1 MKILINLLLI
11 LAIAGT
17 GYLLFSGI
25 NEPIAFKSEQ
35 ERRKN
40 VVAERLSQIRD
51 AQEIY
56 RAIKGDFAPNFE
68 TLQTTL
74 RTDSIPFVQ
83 VFEDPEDPTN
93 EDKYVYKTIYTNA
106 LDSVT
111 TLGINVDS
119 LPYVPFANNLKF
131 DFYADTMTY
140 QKTIVSVT
148 EVGTR
153 WKNFMGKYGSNRYKK
168 YDDRYEPEAM
178 IKFGD
183 QNSPNLGGNWE

>member
-1 MKILINLLLI
+1 MKYLINVLLL
-11 LAIAGT
+11 LAILGT
-17 GYLLFSGI
+17 GYLLVNGI
-25 NEPIAFKSEQ
+25 NEPIAFKAEQ

-51 AQEIY
+51 CQEIY
-56 RAIKGDFAPNFE
+56 RNIHGNFAPDFDS
-68 TLQTTL
+68 LL
-74 RTDSIPFVQ
+74 MSLKTDSIPFIQ
-83 VFEDPEDPTN
+83 VFEDPDDPTN

-106 LDSVT
+106 LDSINAM
-111 TLGINVDS
+111 GIKLDS

-131 DFYADTMTY
+131 EFYADTMTY
-140 QKTIVSVT
+140 QKTLVSVT

-153 WKNFMGKYGSNRYKK
+153 WKNFMGKYGNAKYQK

-183 QNSPNLGGNWE
+183 QNSPNLSGNWE

>member
-1 MKILINLLLI
+1 MKYLINVLLL
-11 LAIAGT
+11 LAILGT
-17 GYLLFSGI
+17 GYLLVNGI
-25 NEPIAFKSEQ
+25 NEPIAFKAEQ

-51 AQEIY
+51 CQEIY
-56 RAIKGDFAPNFE
+56 RNIHGNFAPDFDS
-68 TLQTTL
+68 LIMSL
-74 RTDSIPFVQ
+74 KTDSIPFIQ
-83 VFEDPEDPTN
+83 VFEDPNDPTN

-106 LDSVT
+106 LDSINAM
-111 TLGINVDS
+111 GIKLDS

-131 DFYADTMTY
+131 EFYADTMTY
-140 QKTIVSVT
+140 QKTLVSVT

-153 WKNFMGKYGSNRYKK
+153 WKNFMGKYGNAKYQK

-183 QNSPNLGGNWE
+183 QNSPNLSGNWE